1 MTGLAEQD
9 AGPVATW
16 SFPAIRALEGG
27 WWLGREWPASYAMKD
42 VGPCLHGPM
51 LALLRY

>member
-1 MTGLAEQD
+1 MTDLAEQD
-9 AGPVATW
+9 AGPRATW
-16 SFPAIRALEGG
+16 SFPATRPSRVAGG
-27 WWLGREWPASYAMKD
+27 LTVNAPASYAIKD